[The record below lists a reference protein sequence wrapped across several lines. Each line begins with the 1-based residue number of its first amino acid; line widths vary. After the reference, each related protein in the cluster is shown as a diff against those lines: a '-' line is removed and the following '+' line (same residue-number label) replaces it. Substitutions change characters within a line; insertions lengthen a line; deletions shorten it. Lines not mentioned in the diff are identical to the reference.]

1 MGMLVKTLRAATRA
15 VLLCCHITIYEM
27 GGRTCG
33 SSRQMLLQVIAYN
46 KIDLPDSGDYIDE
59 VREFLL
65 GNGLAEEDVHAI
77 SAVTG
82 QGVLGVVR
90 RARQVLDQLPAEVSS
105 AFLCTSLAHRYPH
118 MAVAIAT
125 RLITLECCRW
135 LL

>member
-1 MGMLVKTLRAATRA
+1 M
-15 VLLCCHITIYEM
+15 
-27 GGRTCG
+27 
-33 SSRQMLLQVIAYN
+33 LQVIAYN

-105 AFLCTSLAHRYPH
+105 AFLCTSSGTSASHTWLWLLRPGLLHQD
-118 MAVAIAT
+118 VAGG
-125 RLITLECCRW
+125 CCRKR
-135 LL
+135 LGQVTGNASYVSGSLRSRSTGEE

>member
-1 MGMLVKTLRAATRA
+1 M
-15 VLLCCHITIYEM
+15 LLCCHITSYEM

-33 SSRQMLLQVIAYN
+33 SSRQTMLQVIAYN

-82 QGVLGVVR
+82 QGVLGIVR
-90 RARQVLDQLPAEVSS
+90 RARQVLDQMPAEVSS
-105 AFLCTSLAHRYPH
+105 AFLCIFSGTLLPTH
-118 MAVAIAT
+118 AVAIAT
-125 RLITLECCRW
+125 RLVTLGCCRW
-135 LL
+135 AVVGSTLVR